1 MLHKSVLLS
10 CLLLIFFT
18 TQAQLQEDF
27 SDGELLNNPTWS
39 GELSLFQVNANLEL
53 QSNGPSAN
61 DVLHISTS
69 SSDIDDT
76 EWRLKMDYAFAPST
90 SNQIRIYLV
99 SDQADLEGPLNGY
112 YIGIGES
119 GSNDSYDLFRQ
130 DGSTS
135 TKIIDGID
143 ANAGSSINAVVKVLR
158 DDQGNWSLWTDPG
171 GVNNFQQEG
180 SVQDLTYTS
189 TSHFGIYVKHSSTR
203 AQSFFFDDIYIGPEI
218 LDTDPPQALSTSV
231 LSLDEL
237 SVAFSEG
244 VDPTTATDP
253 NNYSLDQG
261 VGNPVSAQIDPN
273 DSRLVNLSFGNAFT
287 NNTNYLLT
295 VSGIADLSANVMAQ
309 PVDLPFSYIVPE
321 TPIRGDVI
329 FNEIMPDPTP
339 AIGLPESEFVEFYNR
354 SNKVFNL
361 ANWTLSNGSSTA
373 TLPDYILSPNEFV
386 VFCRAADTALFPFP
400 IQGLTTWPAQV
411 NSGDELSLRADN
423 GTLVDQ
429 LNYQRSWYGDGD
441 KDDGGYSLERINPN
455 PTSCP
460 QIANWTASAA
470 ASGGTPAFPNSVFN
484 DQPETTPPVL
494 IGASVQGNNQLLVS
508 FDEAMDSLLL
518 ADLAAYNLQ
527 PMLGTPD
534 VVQAIGPDFLSVLLS
549 FTDTLVTGQTYQ
561 LTVANV
567 ADCSGNLLQ
576 GPSMLSVL
584 RGRPAFPLSLVINEF
599 IADFEPSFGLPA
611 AEFVEIYNPTDL
623 AIDLS
628 GVSLTDGGVSGT
640 VSAGVIAAG
649 GYAILVDEGDSSL
662 FAPFGQVIGLSSFP
676 SLNNSA
682 DDIFLYSASGELI
695 DFVFYDNA
703 WYGESDKGDGGYSLE
718 RIDPAP
724 TGCNNED
731 NWRASEASIGG
742 TPGQA
747 NSVQDIFIDLKLAE
761 IETILL
767 PEPNRILLRFS
778 EQMDLAELE
787 NTANYTLSEGIG
799 EPLLA
804 TATQPELREVS
815 LLLDQDL
822 LSNVVYDLRVRHAD
836 CAFNIGDTTL
846 LLGLPVPISA
856 GDILL
861 NEILF
866 NPFTGGADFVEIINV
881 SANILD
887 LAELQL
893 GEGIPD
899 TDSIFN
905 TDLVAE
911 QSIPF
916 LPGQILC
923 LTRDVAFQ
931 EMSYLPPAN
940 ANFWQMS
947 GFPTYDDAEGEVVL
961 LTQAGLVLDRFAYL
975 DDYHYP
981 TLADDDG
988 VSLERLSITV
998 PTQEI
1003 SNWHSAASTVNY
1015 ATPGYANSQF
1025 VPDANAEDFVSLEP
1039 QTFSPNDD
1047 GEDDVLAIRYQF
1059 PFNGANARVQVFD
1072 TRGRLIKDLQ
1082 PNLLLSPDEGTFFW
1096 DGTDN
1101 KNTKADI
1108 GMYVIAIEITNQQNG
1123 AREVYRRVCVLA
1135 DRL

>member
-10 CLLLIFFT
+10 CLLLLFFPT
-18 TQAQLQEDF
+18 LAQLQEDF

-39 GELSLFQVNANLEL
+39 GELSLFQVNANLAL
-53 QSNGPSAN
+53 QSNGPAAS
-61 DVLHISTS
+61 DVLHISTPNT
-69 SSDIDDT
+69 DMGET
-76 EWRLKMDYAFAPST
+76 EWRLSFAYAFAPST

-99 SDQADLEGPLNGY
+99 SDQVDLEGPLNGY
-112 YIGIGES
+112 FIGIGES

-130 DGSTS
+130 DGTSS

-143 ANAGSSINAVVKVLR
+143 GNAGSELSGYVKVLR
-158 DDQGNWSLWTDPG
+158 DSQGNWSLWTDPAA
-171 GVNNFQQEG
+171 VNNFQLEG
-180 SVQDLTYTS
+180 SVQDLTYST

-218 LDTDPPQALSTSV
+218 LDTDPPQPLSVSV
-231 LSLDEL
+231 LSANEL
-237 SVAFSEG
+237 RVAFSEG

-253 NNYSLDQG
+253 TNYSLDQG
-261 VGNPVSAQIDPN
+261 LGNPNGVSIDAS
-273 DSRLVNLSFGNAFT
+273 DSKLVNLSFTNSFV
-287 NNTNYLLT
+287 NNTNYLL
-295 VSGIADLSANVMAQ
+295 SISNIADLSGNLMPQ
-309 PVDLPFSYIVPE
+309 SIDLAFSYVVPE
-321 TPIRGDVI
+321 TPDRGDVI
-329 FNEIMPDPTP
+329 FNEILPDPTP
-339 AIGLPESEFVEFYNR
+339 AIGLPESEFVEFFNR

-361 ANWTLSNGSSTA
+361 ANWSLSNGSTTA
-373 TLPDYILSPNEFV
+373 NLPDYILSPNTYV
-386 VFCRAADTALFPFP
+386 VFCRASDTALFPFP
-400 IQGLTTWPAQV
+400 VQGLTTWPAQV
-411 NSGDELSLRADN
+411 NGGDELSLRSDN
-423 GTLVDQ
+423 GSLVDQ
-429 LNYQRSWYGDGD
+429 ISYERSWYGDPD
-441 KDDGGYSLERINPN
+441 KDEGGYSLERINPN

-460 QIANWTASAA
+460 QIANWTVSIA
-470 ASGGTPAFPNSVFN
+470 ASGGTPAFVNSVFN
-484 DQPETTPPVL
+484 DQPETIPPVL
-494 IGASVQGNNQLLVS
+494 TGASVQGNNQLLVS
-508 FDEAMDSLLL
+508 FDEAMDSLFL
-518 ADLAAYNLQ
+518 ADAAAYTLQ
-527 PMLGTPD
+527 PMLGTPSA
-534 VVQAIGPDFLSVLLS
+534 VQVLGPDFFSVLLTFS
-549 FTDTLVTGQTYQ
+549 DSLILGQSYE

-567 ADCSGNLLQ
+567 ADCSGNLLAN
-576 GPSMLSVL
+576 PSMISVL
-584 RGRPAFPLSLVINEF
+584 RGRPAYPLSLVINEF
-599 IADFEPSFGLPA
+599 MADFEPSFGLPT

-628 GVSLTDGGVSGT
+628 GVSITDGGQ
-640 VSAGVIAAG
+640 SATIGSAVIAAG
-649 GYAILVDEGDSSL
+649 GYAILVDQGDSTL
-662 FAPFGQVIGLSSFP
+662 FTSMGQVIGLSSFP

-682 DDIFLYSASGELI
+682 DDIFLYSATGELI
-695 DFVFYDNA
+695 DFVLYQNE
-703 WYGESDKGDGGYSLE
+703 WYGDSDKAEGGFSLE

-724 TGCNNED
+724 LGCNNAD
-731 NWRASEASIGG
+731 NWLPSEANIGG

-747 NSVQDIFIDLKLAE
+747 NSVLDIFIDLQLAS
-761 IETILL
+761 IEAILL
-767 PEPNRILLRFS
+767 PEPNRIVLRFS
-778 EQMDLAELE
+778 EQMNLAELE
-787 NTANYTLSEGIG
+787 NTTNYVLSEGIG

-822 LSNVVYDLRVRHAD
+822 QSNVVYDLGVRHAD
-836 CAFNIGDTTL
+836 CALNIGDTTL
-846 LLGLPVPISA
+846 LLGLPVPIAA

-866 NPFTGGADFVEIINV
+866 NPLTGGADFVEIVNV
-881 SANILD
+881 STNILD

-905 TDLVAE
+905 TDVVAE

-931 EMSYLPPAN
+931 KMSYQAPLN
-940 ANFWQMS
+940 ANFWQMT
-947 GFPTYDDAEGEVVL
+947 GFPTYDDREGEAVL
-961 LTQAGLVLDRFAYL
+961 LTIDGLVLDRFAYL

-981 TLADDDG
+981 TLTDDDG
-988 VSLERLSITV
+988 VSLERLSLTV
-998 PTQEI
+998 PTQEV

-1025 VPDANAEDFVSLEP
+1025 VPDGATEDFVSLEP

-1082 PNLLLSPDEGTFFW
+1082 PNLLLSPEEGTFFW